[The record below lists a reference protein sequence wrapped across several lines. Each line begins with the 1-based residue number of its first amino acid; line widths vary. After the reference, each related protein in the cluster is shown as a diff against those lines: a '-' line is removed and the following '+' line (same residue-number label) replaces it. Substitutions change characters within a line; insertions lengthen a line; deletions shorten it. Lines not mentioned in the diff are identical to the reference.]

1 MRRTR
6 NLVLTAV
13 FGALA
18 IAFSILRL
26 QLPYLPLPYLKLDF
40 AELPVTLTLFLCG
53 FKYAVA
59 AELLHFLGL
68 LIRGSQPIDAS
79 MKLLAVLSMLVGLA
93 IPVRGGFLARLAL
106 AAASRS
112 LFMSL
117 MNYIY
122 FYVLFPNFL
131 GYALKLA
138 GSVEALFILTAIFNI
153 IHVAVSAGSTWLV
166 YKEIEKRGI
175 LLQKA

>member
-1 MRRTR
+1 MKRTR

-13 FGALA
+13 LGALA

-68 LIRGSQPIDAS
+68 LMRGSQPIDAS

-93 IPVRGGFLARLAL
+93 VPVKSSFLTRLAI
-106 AAASRS
+106 AAATRS

-117 MNYIY
+117 MNYLY
-122 FYVLFPNFL
+122 FYVLFPHFL
-131 GYALKLA
+131 AYALKLA
-138 GSVEALFILTAIFNI
+138 GSVEALFILTALFNI
-153 IHVAVSAGSTWLV
+153 IHVVVSAGTTWVV
-166 YKEIEKRGI
+166 YKEVEKRGI
-175 LLQKA
+175 LLPKA